1 MSVST
6 HRLLDLLIVMS
17 VVLSGCGTSTATET
31 AVTPTE
37 RPTREIISVPDEDGP
52 APSPQELMQD
62 LISEDP
68 FAANA
73 ALQQVVRFGDQR
85 YVSVLIEVLR
95 ARESGLLRQPAYE
108 ELVLGLQEL
117 SGENLGR
124 RWPDWVEWYGQTDLE
139 PPPGFTDWKGDLLS
153 RIDPEFGEF
162 LDGDA
167 PATIRVEEIV
177 WGGVRVDG
185 IPALDQP
192 EMIPAEQADYLE
204 PGEPIFGLEIQGEA
218 RAYPLRILDWHEMAN
233 DVIGGVP
240 ISLAYCT
247 LCGAAI
253 AYDGRGPD
261 GSTYT
266 FGSSGFLYRSNK
278 LMYDRQ
284 TRTLWNQLTGEPVLG
299 ELVGRELRLELL
311 PVVLTSW
318 EDWQEQHPDTRV
330 LSLETGYER
339 AYAPGA
345 AYGHYFSSDETMFPV
360 WQRSETLA
368 TKERIYALRVDGVPK
383 AYPLEILADERV
395 VNDQV
400 GSVPLVLVMTRG
412 RVTVEGESL
421 RAGPVSYDSGGEVR
435 AFRRGD
441 REFTPGSEPDTILDQ
456 TGAEWQV
463 TEEALLGPN
472 GEQLPRQAGH
482 LAYWFGWFAFFPGT
496 EVYSAP

>member
-1 MSVST
+1 MVA
-6 HRLLDLLIVMS
+6 LIVLS
-17 VVLSGCGTSTATET
+17 IVLSACGTSTATEVE
-31 AVTPTE
+31 ATPTK
-37 RPTREIISVPDEDGP
+37 RPTREIITVPDEQGP
-52 APSPQELMQD
+52 ELTSRELMTN

-68 FAANA
+68 FAANG
-73 ALQQVVRFGDQR
+73 ALQRMVKSGDQQ

-95 ARESGLLRQPAYE
+95 ARESGLLRQPAHE
-108 ELVLGLQEL
+108 ELVIGLQEL

-124 RWPDWVEWYGQTDLE
+124 RWPDWVEWYGKTDLE

-192 EMIPAEQADYLE
+192 EVIQAEEADYVE
-204 PGEPIFGLEIQGEA
+204 PGEPVFGLQINDDA
-218 RAYPLRILDWHEMAN
+218 RAYPLRIMDWHEMAN

-240 ISLAYCT
+240 VLLAYCT

-261 GSTYT
+261 GNVYT

-284 TRTLWNQLTGEPVLG
+284 TRSLWNQLTGEPVMG
-299 ELVGRELRLELL
+299 ELVGEGLRLDLL
-311 PVVLTSW
+311 PVVLTTW
-318 EDWQEQHPDTRV
+318 KDWQEQHPDTRV
-330 LSLETGYER
+330 LSLDTGYER
-339 AYAPGA
+339 LYAPGA

-360 WQRSETLA
+360 WQRSQALA
-368 TKERIYALRVDGVPK
+368 AKERIYALQIDGIPK
-383 AYPLEILADERV
+383 AYPLQELSEETV
-395 VNDQV
+395 VNDHV
-400 GSVPLVLVMTRG
+400 GNTSVVLVMTRG

-435 AFRRGD
+435 AFERGD
-441 REFTPGSEPDTILDQ
+441 WEFMPGPEAGAILDQ
-456 TGAEWQV
+456 AGAEWRV
-463 TEEALLGPN
+463 TENALLGPEGN
-472 GEQLPRQAGH
+472 ELPRLPGH
-482 LAYWFGWFAFFPGT
+482 LAYWFGWYAFFPQT
-496 EVYSAP
+496 EVYSPP